1 VTAKYLFQYY
11 NGATWTTLSGVTFD
25 HTLEELNG
33 TEEFIFNLPNTP
45 GNRAIIA
52 NNVLLNAS
60 YNGSVIFYGLLTG
73 ADYTAA
79 NLQCK
84 VYNPVFVAL
93 KQATGALTK
102 SYTSVAATSIL
113 QDILALT
120 SAQASP
126 FIPAITAG
134 SCPSTQVSIKY
145 SNANPF
151 DAMVTLT
158 KALGLYYWGD
168 GNALTINIGTRDAT
182 VFTPTI
188 YEQGT
193 KRGIDRSKQIGQ
205 VVITGTDVS
214 GVQIQGS
221 AGSNGA
227 IKYYTDQKVADVT
240 SLNSLAAY
248 KLTLLNNPSTGNP
261 LSVLTDQAYTCKPGQ
276 YISIN
281 RADLTL
287 VGSFIIQRITKRDV
301 LTTIDVDV
309 PVNQDDIYLIET
321 DQYGDLATYQAQ
333 PTTQTPTALTL
344 QGLLHLYHL
353 SEGSGT
359 AATDS
364 SPNGTAKNGVITNG
378 SWINGAISGTKVLSF
393 GGSGYVDCPNTD
405 AFTNALAIGCWFSP
419 SQLIDHEAMIGKN
432 NNYLLEISGTQGA
445 MRFGLHI
452 GGSWVYLTAPIGTI
466 SANGRGFALAVYDG
480 SKMYLYV
487 ANPQVLNQLLTYT
500 QAQTG
505 NLDSSSADLYLAAS
519 GYKGVVAEVMV
530 WSRALSGQE
539 VQELFF
545 RPLTRIVAKSGGIT
559 AQEGSVDVVFKVV
572 NLPYQ

>member
-1 VTAKYLFQYY
+1 MAPKYLFQYY
-11 NGATWTTLSGVTFD
+11 NGSSWTSLSGVTFD

-33 TEEFIFNLPNTP
+33 TEELIFNLVNTS
-45 GNRAIIA
+45 GNRAIVA

-79 NLQCK
+79 NLNCK

-93 KQATGALTK
+93 KQATGVLNK
-102 SYTSVAATSIL
+102 SYASVATNSIL
-113 QDILALT
+113 ADILALT
-120 SAQASP
+120 AAQVSP
-126 FIPAITAG
+126 YIPAITAG
-134 SCPSTQVSIKY
+134 VCPTTAVSIKFT
-145 SNANPF
+145 NANPF
-151 DAMVTLT
+151 DAIVSLT

-182 VFTPTI
+182 VQTPTI

-205 VVITGTDVS
+205 VVVKGTDVN

-221 AGSNGA
+221 AGSSGA
-227 IKYYTDQKVADVT
+227 LKYFNDSKVADVST
-240 SLNSLAAY
+240 LNSLAAY

-261 LSVLTDQAYTCKPGQ
+261 VVVLTDQAYPYKPGQ
-276 YISIN
+276 YVSIS
-281 RADLTL
+281 RADLAL
-287 VGSFIIQRITKRDV
+287 SGSFIIQRITKRDV

-309 PVNQDDIYLIET
+309 PVNQDDVYLTET
-321 DQYGDLATYQAQ
+321 DQYGDLANYQAQ

-353 SEGSGT
+353 NEGSGT
-359 AATDS
+359 IASDS

-405 AFTNALAIGCWFSP
+405 ALTNTLAVGCWYSP

-445 MRFGLHI
+445 IRFGLHI
-452 GGSWVYLTAPIGTI
+452 GGSWVYLTAPMGTI
-466 SANGRGFALAVYDG
+466 PVNGRGFAVAVYDG
-480 SKMYLYV
+480 SKMFLYV
-487 ANPQVLNQLLTYT
+487 ANPAVTNQLLTYS

-505 NLDSSSADLYLAAS
+505 SLDSSSADLYLAAS
-519 GYKGVVAEVMV
+519 SYQGVVAEVMI
-530 WSRALSGQE
+530 WSRALSSQE

-545 RPLTRIVAKSGGIT
+545 RPLTRIVAKGSGSSGI
-559 AQEGSVDVVFKVV
+559 K
-572 NLPYQ
+572 NLTLTVINIPVA